1 MINLAKN
8 IKRII
13 SINLAANNNQDL
25 ILQQLS
31 LDNTMDILF
40 STQTD
45 NNIVDINTL
54 NDSILKWKR
63 KEQQTFVMKR
73 VINVYIFMHIVNILQ
88 LYEAVEKHKDQIQK
102 IDKYKLKKGI
112 LKVGSNI
119 I

>member
-73 VINVYIFMHIVNILQ
+73 VINVYIFMHIVNYMKQ
-88 LYEAVEKHKDQIQK
+88 LK
-102 IDKYKLKKGI
+102 
-112 LKVGSNI
+112 NI
-119 I
+119 RIKFRK